1 MGYDVRRNLA
11 ENLKLPKDLLTGDV
25 NVRIMGKR
33 EVFIENYRY
42 IIEYSEAVLKLQCK
56 NTKLKI
62 TGNKLVI
69 EYYSKDEMLVKGMID
84 EICYYLL

>member
-1 MGYDVRRNLA
+1 MRRNLA
-11 ENLKLPKDLLTGDV
+11 ENLNLPKDLLTGDV

-42 IIEYSEAVLKLQCK
+42 IIEYSEVVLKLQCK

-84 EICYYLL
+84 EICYY

>member
-1 MGYDVRRNLA
+1 MRRNLA

-56 NTKLKI
+56 NRILKI

-69 EYYSKDEMLVKGMID
+69 EYYSKDEMLVKGIID
-84 EICYYLL
+84 EICYY

>member
-42 IIEYSEAVLKLQCK
+42 IIEYSEAV
-56 NTKLKI
+56 KI
-62 TGNKLVI
+62 A
-69 EYYSKDEMLVKGMID
+69 M
-84 EICYYLL
+84 

>member
-69 EYYSKDEMLVKGMID
+69 EYYSKDEMLVKGIID
-84 EICYYLL
+84 EICYY

>member
-1 MGYDVRRNLA
+1 MRRNLA
-11 ENLKLPKDLLTGDV
+11 ENLKLPKDLLAGDV

-69 EYYSKDEMLVKGMID
+69 EYYSKDEMLVKGIID
-84 EICYYLL
+84 EICYY

>member
-1 MGYDVRRNLA
+1 MRRNLA

-62 TGNKLVI
+62 KGNKLVI

-84 EICYYLL
+84 EICYY

>member
-1 MGYDVRRNLA
+1 MRRNLA

-42 IIEYSEAVLKLQCK
+42 IIEYSETVLKLQCK

-84 EICYYLL
+84 EICYY

>member
-56 NTKLKI
+56 NTKL

-84 EICYYLL
+84 EICYY

>member
-1 MGYDVRRNLA
+1 MRRNLA

-69 EYYSKDEMLVKGMID
+69 EYYSKDEMLVIGMID
-84 EICYYLL
+84 EICYY

>member
-1 MGYDVRRNLA
+1 MRRNLA

-42 IIEYSEAVLKLQCK
+42 IIEYSEDVLKLQCK

-84 EICYYLL
+84 EICYY

>member
-69 EYYSKDEMLVKGMID
+69 EYYSKDEMLSKGMID
-84 EICYYLL
+84 EKCYY

>member
-1 MGYDVRRNLA
+1 MRRNLA

-62 TGNKLVI
+62 AGNKLVI
-69 EYYSKDEMLVKGMID
+69 EYYSKDEMLVKGIID
-84 EICYYLL
+84 EICYY

>member
-56 NTKLKI
+56 NTKQKI

-84 EICYYLL
+84 EICYY

>member
-1 MGYDVRRNLA
+1 MGYDIKKNVA
-11 ENLKLPKDLLTGDV
+11 ESLRLPKDLIMGDV
-25 NVRIMGKR
+25 NVRLTGKN

-62 TGNKLVI
+62 CGNKLVI
-69 EYYSKDEMLVKGMID
+69 EYYSKDEMLIKGIIN
-84 EICYYLL
+84 EISYY

>member
-11 ENLKLPKDLLTGDV
+11 ENLNLPKDLLTGDV

-42 IIEYSEAVLKLQCK
+42 IIEYSEVVLKLQCK

-84 EICYYLL
+84 EICYY